1 MKCGLELEISWG
13 GRMTKARGRD
23 VIERGAAKQCG
34 LEVEKEST
42 CLAKFQ
48 LLSDKLLSDK
58 AMA

>member
-48 LLSDKLLSDK
+48 T
-58 AMA
+58 AQ